1 MTIYASIA
9 ASIFPALPQFAVG
22 GPSFAGQR
30 PSGGSPSAAPTIASL
45 DARTIYFIPA
55 KLEDF
60 KATFPGV
67 QVFTAPW
74 YGFAV
79 AGVDL
84 RSGDVYSDGTLAY
97 LVTGEP
103 ATQYGFVLAPACE
116 TKVPA
121 AIVGATVGQPMGL
134 LLALTYPA

>member
-1 MTIYASIA
+1 VTIYASIA
-9 ASIFPALPQFAVG
+9 ASVFPALTQFAVG

-30 PSGGSPSAAPTIASL
+30 ASGGTPATAPTIANL

-60 KATFPGV
+60 KLTFPGV

-79 AGVDL
+79 AGVDIQA
-84 RSGDVYSDGTLAY
+84 GDVYTDGTLAY
-97 LVTGEP
+97 LITGEP
-103 ATQYGFVLAPACE
+103 ATQYGFVLAPAVE
-116 TKVPA
+116 AQIPA
-121 AIVGATVGQPMGL
+121 ALPQVGSYRSPLWILGIA
-134 LLALTYPA
+134 AA